1 MARSRLYVFRQSPD
15 DSVTIAVPAE
25 WGRQLANGW
34 GWEVAFY
41 AMQGSEQRVVLD
53 ANWWSATTIVV
64 EQHAAV
70 GALAS

>member
-25 WGRQLANGW
+25 
-34 GWEVAFY
+34 Y